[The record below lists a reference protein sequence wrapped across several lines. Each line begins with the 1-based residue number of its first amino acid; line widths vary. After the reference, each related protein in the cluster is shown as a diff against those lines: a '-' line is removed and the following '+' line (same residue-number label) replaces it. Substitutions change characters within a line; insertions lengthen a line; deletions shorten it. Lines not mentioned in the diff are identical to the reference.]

1 MWVSVTSINIQR
13 NECLKGSMS
22 LFRKEAVS
30 HQSERLTGAIT
41 LAQPLSIKLTV
52 LILVSV
58 AIAIVTFLFSAEYS
72 RKETVRGFLMPNKGV
87 IKSFANQGGTIE
99 KLWVKEGDKVVK
111 GQTLVTLLVQQS
123 NGEGIDLSTQLA
135 DQLNTQENLLSD
147 EIIQHQALKSQELL
161 NLQNQK
167 IASNNEKIALESQLL
182 LVQEKLTLLSEQQL
196 DYNQLNKSGYVSN
209 LEKER
214 QQQTLLEAKQEKQ
227 NIARLLLQH
236 KNQLNQITFNI
247 KNIPQQ
253 YALRINSL
261 KRQKADLQRQL
272 AQVASNYKY
281 TITASNSGTVTGV
294 QVVEGETLSQSI
306 AQSKPLL
313 HILPEGS
320 ELIAELLLPTR
331 SAGFIQVG
339 NNTRLRFDAFPYQ
352 RFGFINSE
360 ITRIDQTLISP
371 NEIQLPVTL
380 QEPVYRLRAKLNQQ
394 QMQAFGKA
402 FDLKSGMLFEADI
415 MLEQRTLIEW
425 LLEPIY
431 SLKGRVS

>member
-1 MWVSVTSINIQR
+1 
-13 NECLKGSMS
+13 MS
-22 LFRKEAVS
+22 LFRKEAIS

-58 AIAIVTFLFSAEYS
+58 TIAIFAFLFSAEYS

-111 GQTLVTLLVQQS
+111 GQSLATIVVQQNNS
-123 NGEGIDLSTQLA
+123 NGIDLSTQLA
-135 DQLNTQENLLSD
+135 KQLNAQTNLLID
-147 EIIQHQALKSQELL
+147 EVSQHQALKIQELS
-161 NLQNQK
+161 NLQDQN
-167 IASNNEKIALESQLL
+167 IALDNEKVALEDQLAL
-182 LVQEKLTLLSEQQL
+182 ADEKLTLLSEQQL
-196 DYNQLNKSGYVSN
+196 DFNQLNKNGYVSN
-209 LEKER
+209 LEKDR
-214 QQQTLLEAKQEKQ
+214 QQQELLEAKQEKQ
-227 NIARLLLQH
+227 NIARLLLQQQ
-236 KNQLNQITFNI
+236 NQLNQVTFNI
-247 KNIPQQ
+247 QNIPQQ
-253 YALRINSL
+253 YTLRINNL
-261 KRQKADLQRQL
+261 KRQQADLQRQL

-281 TITASNSGTVTGV
+281 TITASHNGVVTGV
-294 QVVEGETLSQSI
+294 QVVEGETLSQSN

-360 ITRIDQTLISP
+360 ITRIDQTLITP
-371 NEIQLPVTL
+371 NEVQLPISL

-394 QMQAFGKA
+394 QMRAFGKA

>member
-1 MWVSVTSINIQR
+1 
-13 NECLKGSMS
+13 L

-41 LAQPLSIKLTV
+41 LAQPLSLKLTV

-58 AIAIVTFLFSAEYS
+58 AIAIIAFLFSAEYS

-111 GQTLVTLLVQQS
+111 GQSLATLLVQQS
-123 NGEGIDLSTQLA
+123 NGEGVDLSEQLA
-135 DQLNTQENLLSD
+135 DQLNNQANLLSD
-147 EIIQHQALKSQELL
+147 EITQHQTLKVQETLNLKAQHAALENEQTALK
-161 NLQNQK
+161 NQL
-167 IASNNEKIALESQLL
+167 ALAE
-182 LVQEKLTLLSEQQL
+182 EKLTLLNDQQL
-196 DYNQLNKSGYVSN
+196 DFNQLNKSGYLSN

-214 QQQTLLEAKQEKQ
+214 QQQALLEAKQDKQ
-227 NIARLLLQH
+227 NISRLLLQQ
-236 KNQLNQITFNI
+236 KNQLSQVAFNI
-247 KNIPQQ
+247 NNIPQQ
-253 YALRINSL
+253 YTLRINNL
-261 KRQKADLQRQL
+261 KRQQADLQRQL

-281 TITASNSGTVTGV
+281 TITASNNGVVTGI
-294 QVVEGETLSQSI
+294 QVVEGETLSQSK

-331 SAGFIQVG
+331 SAGFVQLG

-352 RFGFINSE
+352 RFGFIKSE
-360 ITRIDQTLISP
+360 ITRIDQALISP
-371 NEIQLPVTL
+371 NEIQLPISL

-394 QMQAFGKA
+394 QMKAFGKA

-425 LLEPIY
+425 LLEPLY
-431 SLKGRVS
+431 SLNGRLS

>member
-1 MWVSVTSINIQR
+1 
-13 NECLKGSMS
+13 MS

-58 AIAIVTFLFSAEYS
+58 AVVIIAFLFSAEYS

-99 KLWVKEGDKVVK
+99 KLWVREGDKVLK
-111 GQTLVTLLVQQS
+111 GQSLATLLVQQS
-123 NGEGIDLSTQLA
+123 NSEGIDLSTQLA
-135 DQLNTQENLLSD
+135 EQINMQANLLSD
-147 EIIQHQALKSQELL
+147 EINQHQALKAQEVL
-161 NLQNQK
+161 NLQAQHT
-167 IASNNEKIALESQLL
+167 ALESEQIALESQLTL
-182 LVQEKLTLLSEQQL
+182 AEEKLALLNEQQL
-196 DYNQLNKSGYVSN
+196 DFNQLNKSGYLSN

-214 QQQTLLEAKQEKQ
+214 QQQALLEAKQEKQ
-227 NIARLLLQH
+227 NIARLLLQQ
-236 KNQLNQITFNI
+236 KNKLNQVTFNI
-247 KNIPQQ
+247 KKIPQQ
-253 YALRINSL
+253 YTLRINNL
-261 KRQKADLQRQL
+261 KRQQADLQRQL
-272 AQVASNYKY
+272 ARVASNYQY
-281 TITASNSGTVTGV
+281 TITASNSGVVTGI
-294 QVVEGETLSQSI
+294 QVVEGETLSQSK

-331 SAGFIQVG
+331 SAGFVQLG
-339 NNTRLRFDAFPYQ
+339 NNTRLRFDAFPFQ
-352 RFGFINSE
+352 RFGFIESE

-371 NEIQLPVTL
+371 NEVQLPISL
-380 QEPVYRLRAKLNQQ
+380 PEPVYRLRAKLNQQ

>member
-1 MWVSVTSINIQR
+1 
-13 NECLKGSMS
+13 MS
-22 LFRKEAVS
+22 LFRKEAIS
-30 HQSERLTGAIT
+30 HQNERLTGTIT

-52 LILVSV
+52 LILVSI
-58 AIAIVTFLFSAEYS
+58 AIGIVTFLFSAEYS

-111 GQTLVTLLVQQS
+111 GQSLATIIVQQNNS
-123 NGEGIDLSTQLA
+123 NGVDLSTQLA
-135 DQLNTQENLLSD
+135 KQLNAQTNLLID
-147 EIIQHQALKSQELL
+147 EVSQHQALKIQELS
-161 NLQNQK
+161 NLQDQN
-167 IASNNEKIALESQLL
+167 IALDNEKVALEDQLAL
-182 LVQEKLTLLSEQQL
+182 ADEKLTLLSEQQL
-196 DYNQLNKSGYVSN
+196 DFNQLNKNGYVSN
-209 LEKER
+209 LEKDR
-214 QQQTLLEAKQEKQ
+214 QQQALLEAKQEKQ

-236 KNQLNQITFNI
+236 QNQLNQLTFNI

-253 YALRINSL
+253 YTLRINSL
-261 KRQKADLQRQL
+261 KRQQADLQRQL

-281 TITASNSGTVTGV
+281 TITASNSGVVTGV
-294 QVVEGETLSQSI
+294 QVVEGETLSQSK

-371 NEIQLPVTL
+371 NEVQLPISL

-394 QMQAFGKA
+394 QMEAFGKA

>member
-1 MWVSVTSINIQR
+1 
-13 NECLKGSMS
+13 MS
-22 LFRKEAVS
+22 LFRKEAVT

-52 LILVSV
+52 SILVAV
-58 AIAIVTFLFSAEYS
+58 AIAIIIFLFNAEYS

-87 IKSFANQGGTIE
+87 IKSFANQAGTIE
-99 KLWVKEGDKVVK
+99 KLWVKEGDKVFK
-111 GQTLVTLLVQQS
+111 GQSLATITVQQK
-123 NGEGIDLSTQLA
+123 NGYGVDLSTQLLE
-135 DQLNTQENLLSD
+135 QLNAQANLLID
-147 EIIQHQALKSQELL
+147 EISQHQGLRVQELS
-161 NLQNQK
+161 NLHDQK
-167 IASNNEKIALESQLL
+167 TALNNEKLALENQLVL
-182 LVQEKLTLLSEQQL
+182 AEEKLVLLNEQQI
-196 DYNQLNKSGYVSN
+196 NFNKLNKNGYLSN
-209 LEKER
+209 LENDN
-214 QQQTLLEAKQEKQ
+214 QQQALLEAKQEKQ

-236 KNQLNQITFNI
+236 QNQLNQVAFNVQ
-247 KNIPQQ
+247 NIPQQ
-253 YALRINSL
+253 YTLRINSL
-261 KRQKADLQRQL
+261 KRQQADLQRQL

-281 TITASNSGTVTGV
+281 TITASNTGVVTGI
-294 QVVEGETLSQSI
+294 QVVEGETLSQSK
-306 AQSKPLL
+306 AQSTPLL

-331 SAGFIQVG
+331 SAGFVQVG
-339 NNTRLRFDAFPYQ
+339 NNTRLRFEAFPYQ
-352 RFGFINSE
+352 RFGFINSV

-371 NEIQLPVTL
+371 NEVQLPVSL

-394 QMQAFGKA
+394 KMQAFGKA

>member
-1 MWVSVTSINIQR
+1 
-13 NECLKGSMS
+13 MS
-22 LFRKEAVS
+22 LFRKEAIS

-58 AIAIVTFLFSAEYS
+58 AAAMVTFLFSAEYS
-72 RKETVRGFLMPNKGV
+72 RKETVRGFLIPNKGV
-87 IKSFANQGGTIE
+87 IKSFANQSGTIE

-111 GQTLVTLLVQQS
+111 GQSLATIIVRQNNS
-123 NGEGIDLSTQLA
+123 NGVDLSTQLA
-135 DQLNTQENLLSD
+135 EQLHAQANLLSD
-147 EIIQHQALKSQELL
+147 EISQHQTLKTQELL
-161 NLQNQK
+161 NLTIQK
-167 IASNNEKIALESQLL
+167 TGLNNEKLALESQMILAE
-182 LVQEKLTLLSEQQL
+182 EKLTLLNEQQL
-196 DYNQLNKSGYVSN
+196 NFNQLNKNGYLSN

-214 QQQTLLEAKQEKQ
+214 QQQALLEAKQEKQ
-227 NIARLLLQH
+227 NTARLLLQQQ
-236 KNQLNQITFNI
+236 NQLNQVAFNI
-247 KNIPQQ
+247 TNIPQQ
-253 YALRINSL
+253 YTLRINNL
-261 KRQKADLQRQL
+261 KRQQADLQRQL

-281 TITASNSGTVTGV
+281 TITASHSGIVTGI
-294 QVVEGETLSQSI
+294 QVVEGETLSQTK

-313 HILPEGS
+313 HVIPENS
-320 ELIAELLLPTR
+320 ELVAELLLPTR

-339 NNTRLRFDAFPYQ
+339 NTSRLRFDAFPYQ
-352 RFGFINSE
+352 RFGFIESK
-360 ITRIDQTLISP
+360 IMRIDQTLITP
-371 NEIQLPVTL
+371 NEIQLPIAL

-394 QMQAFGKA
+394 QMQAFGKT

>member
-1 MWVSVTSINIQR
+1 
-13 NECLKGSMS
+13 MS

-58 AIAIVTFLFSAEYS
+58 AVAIVTFLFSAEYS

-99 KLWVKEGDKVVK
+99 KLWVKEGDTVLK
-111 GQTLVTLLVQQS
+111 GQSLATIIVQQNNS
-123 NGEGIDLSTQLA
+123 NGIDLSTQLA
-135 DQLNTQENLLSD
+135 DQLNAQANLLID
-147 EIIQHQALKSQELL
+147 EISQHQALKTQELS
-161 NLQNQK
+161 NLQAQN
-167 IASNNEKIALESQLL
+167 IALDNEKLALENQLTL
-182 LVQEKLTLLSEQQL
+182 ADEKLTLLSEQQL
-196 DYNQLNKSGYVSN
+196 DLNQLNKSGYVSN
-209 LEKER
+209 LEKDR
-214 QQQTLLEAKQEKQ
+214 QQQALLEAKQERQ
-227 NIARLLLQH
+227 NIVRLLLLHQ
-236 KNQLNQITFNI
+236 NQLTQVFFNI

-253 YALRINSL
+253 YTLRINNL
-261 KRQKADLQRQL
+261 KRQQADLQRQL

-281 TITASNSGTVTGV
+281 TITASNNGVITGI
-294 QVVEGETLSQSI
+294 QVVEGETLSQSK

-394 QMQAFGKA
+394 QMRAFGKA

-425 LLEPIY
+425 ILEPIY